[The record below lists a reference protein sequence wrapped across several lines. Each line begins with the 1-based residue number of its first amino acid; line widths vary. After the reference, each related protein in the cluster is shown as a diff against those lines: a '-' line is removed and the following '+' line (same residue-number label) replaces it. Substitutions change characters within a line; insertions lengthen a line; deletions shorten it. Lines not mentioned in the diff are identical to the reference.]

1 MPAHCPSTERL
12 VAALQTKS
20 TATAEVELAAHL
32 ADCTQCQVRLQ
43 RLAGGSSWV
52 EAQVRQHRTMT
63 HPSSAALQ
71 RAIRDLEALGAP
83 PETVPAPVPPLE
95 FLQPSDQAG
104 VLGRFGPYQ
113 VLAVVA
119 VGGMGIVLK
128 ARDPALA
135 RIVALKLL
143 PPTLVANSL
152 ARARFIREA
161 RAAAAVVHEHVVPIY
176 AVDEAAGLPY
186 LVMQFVE
193 GRTLAE
199 RIKSSGPL
207 PLAEILRIGAQ
218 SASGLAAAHAQGLIH
233 RDVKPGNILLENSV
247 ERVRITDFG
256 LARAMDDASITRDGH
271 VAGTPEYMSPEQA
284 DGGAVDAR
292 SDLFGLGC
300 VLYEMATGISPFRAD
315 KPLVA
320 MRRVCTE
327 VPPPAQVR
335 NPGIPEWLSELI
347 QRLMAKDAAAR
358 PASGEEVAAELARG
372 LALTQQG
379 GGTQRPTPQS
389 PVNQAKHPKSW
400 PGPFLTLILVLAFVL
415 VLAWGLV
422 CGPRPAAS
430 KPAQPSALP
439 ASPPQALY
447 FIPPSGDSPARG
459 FATLAAAIAA
469 ADSPAVVEC
478 RFDGLQVIE
487 TVVDLHQPLIL
498 RAAPGFEPILT
509 PAERNAAVLVARAP
523 LVLEGLTLVTRPSPP
538 DLDGEGPGGLSA
550 GVVVEAAPFLAA
562 HCRFEIQ
569 GTTVFPRRRPKSARL
584 VDAREVLLRRCEF
597 SGAFGNALEW
607 VGDAART
614 RSEVSR
620 IRVEECTT
628 RGGFLSLGGRSIVAP
643 QVALHRNTFQGDR
656 WLSLVGE
663 PTGAPVLVNAHQ
675 NVFAVVHLLWTYRAR
690 ASPVRQL
697 IRWQG
702 GSNVYDLDT
711 YAAIEPAVT
720 RHEDW
725 HVTAAAAETNSV
737 AVELGL
743 RARGSGS
750 APSRAIEAAAFT
762 LSPQE
767 RQTLAD
773 LGGSALSHAGADP
786 ARTGPG
792 QPYNEWRATA
802 GYQAWLDRVRER
814 LSRSTPPQ

>member
-1 MPAHCPSTERL
+1 MPTHCPSTERL

-20 TATAEVELAAHL
+20 TATAEAELAAHL
-32 ADCTQCQVRLQ
+32 ADCTHCQVRLQ
-43 RLAGGSSWV
+43 RLAGGSSWM
-52 EAQVRQHRTMT
+52 EAQARQHRTT
-63 HPSSAALQ
+63 AHPSSAALQ
-71 RAIRDLEALGAP
+71 RAIQDLEAQGAP
-83 PETVPAPVPPLE
+83 PETVPPAVPPLE

-143 PPTLVANSL
+143 PPTLAANSL

-176 AVDEAAGLPY
+176 AVDKAAGLPY
-186 LVMQFVE
+186 LVMQFVQ
-193 GRTLAE
+193 GRTLAD
-199 RIKSSGPL
+199 RIKATGPL
-207 PLAEILRIGAQ
+207 PLEEILRIGAQ

-233 RDVKPGNILLENSV
+233 RDVKPGNILLENSI

-315 KPLVA
+315 NPLVA

-327 VPPPAQVR
+327 VPPPAQAR
-335 NPGIPEWLSELI
+335 NPGIPKWLSDLI

-389 PVNQAKHPKSW
+389 PVNHAKHPKSTQ
-400 PGPFLTLILVLAFVL
+400 GPLLTLILVLALGL
-415 VLAWGLV
+415 VFAWGLV
-422 CGPRPAAS
+422 RVPRPAAS
-430 KPAQPSALP
+430 KPAQPSAVP

-447 FIPPSGDSPARG
+447 FVPPTGDAPARG

-478 RFDGLQVIE
+478 RFDGLQVVE
-487 TVVDLHQPLIL
+487 TVLDLHQPLIL
-498 RAAPGFEPILT
+498 RAAPGFEPVLT
-509 PAERNAAVLVARAP
+509 PMERNAAVLVARAP
-523 LVLEGLTLVTRPSPP
+523 LVLEGLTIVTRPTPP
-538 DLDGEGPGGLSA
+538 DPDGEGPGGLSA
-550 GVVVEAAPFLAA
+550 GIMVEAAPFLAV

-569 GTTVFPRRRPKSARL
+569 GPAVFPRRRPKSVRL
-584 VDAREVLLRRCEF
+584 VDVPDLLVRHCEF
-597 SGAFGNALEW
+597 SSPMGTALEW
-607 VGDAART
+607 VAGPAKT
-614 RSEVSR
+614 RSQVARLES
-620 IRVEECTT
+620 EGCTA
-628 RGGFLSLGGRSIVAP
+628 RGVFLSVGGRSVVVP
-643 QVALHRNTFQGDR
+643 QVALQRNTFQGDR

-663 PTGAPVLVNAHQ
+663 PSGEPVLVTAHQ

-702 GSNVYDLDT
+702 GLNVYDLDT

-725 HVTAAAAETNSV
+725 HITAATAETNSV

-743 RARGSGS
+743 RARGNGS
-750 APSRAIEAAAFT
+750 APSRAVEAAAFT
-762 LSPQE
+762 LSPKE
-767 RQTLAD
+767 RKTLVD

-802 GYQAWLDRVRER
+802 GYQAWLDRVRDR